1 MSVFCKSLPANVL
14 AGKFY
19 LFLKFSVGHAVL

>member
-1 MSVFCKSLPANVL
+1 LGKNLPANFL
-14 AGKFY
+14 PGNID